1 MHAETKWTINILQIT
16 SLFLYQK
23 KNIVVYIENE
33 MIYLIQLLI
42 SLTYQTQF
50 S

>member
-33 MIYLIQLLI
+33 MIYLIKLLI